1 MLEQRQL
8 RSFLFFLFPLF
19 SRRMNSHFCFMQ
31 SLWALRAVF
40 LYAVKLKRTIF
51 TLKLHFLESLCLGLV
66 RRGIWVRK
74 QLSPCISLCLRAEKS
89 HVSKWESRHKLHGA
103 NTLTPSPLQ
112 KTLPNIVGWVFF
124 LSQKA
129 LLYAHYICRA
139 SLSPPE
145 TLIGRYPASLLFSP
159 PNQFSLQHLCTCSE
173 YKPLKMDVMRV
184 CLIALR
190 ERKLCMPHFQRGGM
204 PSEEGRGVS
213 VDHSRAT
220 VYGKP
225 AILAGFL

>member
-1 MLEQRQL
+1 MSWTRETWDLGKET
-8 RSFLFFLFPLF
+8 
-19 SRRMNSHFCFMQ
+19 
-31 SLWALRAVF
+31 A
-40 LYAVKLKRTIF
+40 F
-51 TLKLHFLESLCLGLV
+51 TLYFSLSSGRKVTCFQVGKSTQTTWGKYINSLSSSEDSSKYCWLGF
-66 RRGIWVRK
+66 
-74 QLSPCISLCLRAEKS
+74 
-89 HVSKWESRHKLHGA
+89 
-103 NTLTPSPLQ
+103 
-112 KTLPNIVGWVFF
+112 FF

-145 TLIGRYPASLLFSP
+145 TLIGRYPASLLLSP

-190 ERKLCMPHFQRGGM
+190 ERKLCVPHFQRGGM